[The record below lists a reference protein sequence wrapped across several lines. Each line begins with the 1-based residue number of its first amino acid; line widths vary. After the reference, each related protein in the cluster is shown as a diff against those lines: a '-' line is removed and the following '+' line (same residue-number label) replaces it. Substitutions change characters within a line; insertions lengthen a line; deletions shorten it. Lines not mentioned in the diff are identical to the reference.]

1 MADKITW
8 TCKRDGNVKCVQRVV
23 GKRYKLEY
31 VYWCDMALL
40 TVIGLKYWKINV
52 TENKL
57 ILLCPDE

>member
-1 MADKITW
+1 M
-8 TCKRDGNVKCVQRVV
+8 DGNVKRVQRVV
-23 GKRYKLEY
+23 GKSYKLEY

-40 TVIGLKYWKINV
+40 AVIGLKYRKINV